1 MRIITGSAKGKK
13 LIAPAGLDTRPTT
26 DRVKEGL
33 FSAIHFYLE
42 GANVLDLFAG
52 SGQLGLEALSRG
64 AKKCT
69 FVDNDARAIKAV
81 KTNIA
86 NCGFEDVSRVVNISA
101 LAFLE
106 SANEKFDIIFL
117 DPPYESFSQMNIL
130 ELAGKVLSEDGMVV
144 CENNDQTRLPDFTD
158 EFKYCKKYRY
168 GKIYTAV
175 YKRKDDRD

>member
-13 LIAPAGLDTRPTT
+13 LVAPAGLDTRPTT

-86 NCGFEDVSRVVNISA
+86 NCGFEYASRVVNISA

-144 CENNDQTRLPDFTD
+144 CENNDRALLPDCTD
-158 EFKYCKKYRY
+158 DFKYCKKYRY

>member
-86 NCGFEDVSRVVNISA
+86 NCGFEDASRVVNISA

-130 ELAGKVLSEDGMVV
+130 ELAGKVLSEDGTVV
-144 CENNDQTRLPDFTD
+144 CENNDQTRLPDCTD